1 MLNVCLEG
9 VNNLYKVKK
18 KSAKSILFSEFS
30 VLENMHC
37 SKFFHLIQ
45 DPNLDILDM
54 FKDNVSFNKTENIN
68 YKKGTK
74 NDVQKAFGVFNP
86 GN

>member
-1 MLNVCLEG
+1 
-9 VNNLYKVKK
+9 
-18 KSAKSILFSEFS
+18 
-30 VLENMHC
+30 
-37 SKFFHLIQ
+37 
-45 DPNLDILDM
+45 M

-86 GN
+86 GNWYDEAREIIR